1 MQNCLLNTI
10 KFLHNSQFIVPFII
24 TDKNL
29 VTIKDVIQVDLLK
42 LLNRHCII
50 IKYRPINI
58 VHYKWIMK
66 MIHCES
72 NYRNSYFKD
81 GFLYVTFTIPLR
93 LQYTASQI
101 MQYKLKYLNKDILI
115 KNAKFWGDCFALI
128 INEESPTACE
138 SSRAYFL
145 ICSIIVIIF
154 YRIIIFV

>member
-10 KFLHNSQFIVPFII
+10 KFLHKSQVIVPFII
-24 TDKNL
+24 TDRNL

-42 LLNRHCII
+42 LLNRYCII

-93 LQYTASQI
+93 LQYTAFQI
-101 MQYKLKYLNKDILI
+101 MQYKLQYLNKDILTRLPCI
-115 KNAKFWGDCFALI
+115 TSALQTVTVNVYYNNI
-128 INEESPTACE
+128 TTNVSGLLSTYTIG
-138 SSRAYFL
+138 
-145 ICSIIVIIF
+145 V
-154 YRIIIFV
+154 